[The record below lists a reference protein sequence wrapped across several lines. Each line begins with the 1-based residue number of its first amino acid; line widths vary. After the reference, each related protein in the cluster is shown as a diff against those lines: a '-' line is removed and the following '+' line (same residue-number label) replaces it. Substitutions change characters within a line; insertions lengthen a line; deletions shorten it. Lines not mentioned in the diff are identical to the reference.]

1 MVKKHPFLKG
11 FLTAVVAL
19 IFFSS
24 VINFLDGSLI
34 LPGEKIAVIEI
45 TGIVND
51 SKPII
56 DEILR
61 FKNYSSVKAIV
72 LRINSPGGAV
82 CPFQEIFK
90 EIKKIGQKKKVV
102 ASMDSIATSGG
113 YYIACAAE
121 KILANPGT
129 ITGSIGALIQFKNI
143 EGLLDK
149 IGIKGITIK
158 SGKHKDIGSS
168 YRDMTPE
175 EKNILLGLVND
186 THQQFIETV
195 AKERNIPLDKI
206 KKDIADGRVFTGR
219 QAKKIGLVDEL
230 GNLQDAIQAAA
241 KMSGIKDEPQ
251 IIYSKKES
259 SFLGN
264 FIKNSMAIIQEEV
277 YKNFT
282 AIKYSYLP

>member
-1 MVKKHPFLKG
+1 MKKHPFLKG

>member
-1 MVKKHPFLKG
+1 VKKHPFLKG